1 MGFFLNIF
9 FIFERQLTKK
19 KKKKSEKVMW
29 LAYLN
34 LLLIIS
40 TGLDY
45 KKLEYIFPV
54 TLIFFGLSSTN
65 KPYSKVHN

>member
-1 MGFFLNIF
+1 
-9 FIFERQLTKK
+9 
-19 KKKKSEKVMW
+19 MW
-29 LAYLN
+29 LAHLN